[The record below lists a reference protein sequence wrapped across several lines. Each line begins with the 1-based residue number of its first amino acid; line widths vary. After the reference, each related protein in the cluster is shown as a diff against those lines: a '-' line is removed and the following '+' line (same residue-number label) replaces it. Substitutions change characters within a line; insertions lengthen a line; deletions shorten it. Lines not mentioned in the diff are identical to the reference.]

1 MSLRKEAHR
10 PFFRLITLQKCICY
24 TCINVFLQN
33 TKESLDNILS
43 TVQLYTGFVP
53 NVIFNCNYVNLCESI
68 EKEAD
73 SDCSNGG
80 FFLSLISQILHCLSS
95 PHPVAA
101 HLIVIIERSCSSLF
115 MWVYF
120 STGPSVTLTSCNHH
134 DQPSLSHL
142 TVFLS
147 LICPTIIG
155 GLSPLQ
161 CCCFSCIEFK
171 YAVTGRSE

>member
-1 MSLRKEAHR
+1 MVMSRCTNQTLSGLWVLHLFCLVNILQIGPVPISQVNQSILPYSKKSLVTKMCCYVNPLDKSNQMSLRKERKGKEDPA
-10 PFFRLITLQKCICY
+10 FFRWITLQKCICY

-101 HLIVIIERSCSSLF
+101 HLIVIIARC
-115 MWVYF
+115 
-120 STGPSVTLTSCNHH
+120 
-134 DQPSLSHL
+134 
-142 TVFLS
+142 
-147 LICPTIIG
+147 
-155 GLSPLQ
+155 
-161 CCCFSCIEFK
+161 
-171 YAVTGRSE
+171 